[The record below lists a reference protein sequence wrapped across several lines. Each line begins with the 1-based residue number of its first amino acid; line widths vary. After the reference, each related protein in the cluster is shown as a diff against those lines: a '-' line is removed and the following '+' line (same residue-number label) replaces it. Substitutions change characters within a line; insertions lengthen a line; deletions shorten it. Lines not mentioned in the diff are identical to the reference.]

1 MRNSVDITTQ
11 SGATGCQSKHTVE
24 LCWRSFDELKG
35 FDQTFVLYFRRM
47 ENGRVHFPF
56 PYQPY
61 NIQEQF
67 MQALYKALDQGKVGI
82 FESPTGTVGIYINR

>member
-1 MRNSVDITTQ
+1 
-11 SGATGCQSKHTVE
+11 
-24 LCWRSFDELKG
+24 
-35 FDQTFVLYFRRM
+35 M

-67 MQALYKALDQGKVGI
+67 MQALYKTLDQGKVGI
-82 FESPTGTVGIYINR
+82 FESPTGTVGIYINRWNHRKSG